1 MRRKRNMALVPPHG
15 VRALVPVFGV
25 QGGAARSTT
34 AGLLAQAFG
43 PSVRT
48 VVLDTAARSSSPWP
62 DWLGVGTKLG
72 EKSGFPGL
80 VASSGLPDRAAL
92 LEAKARRSVTLRRGE
107 AAVELE
113 PGEDPGY
120 DVLAD
125 LRPWTRPPADVPEDP
140 RWYARLLANGGWSV
154 GIVDHSF
161 PAAVAHIRAR
171 SESRQSLLDGW
182 FQRQDAVPL
191 LVGTSAAAGPSRL
204 RRLTSVLDTDGL
216 PAERAA
222 VAIVDVTG
230 EDRPKWLAGELEALQ
245 QRVGCL
251 VQIPFDKAI
260 HNDELTYPDAVA
272 GSTLSAVRK
281 LAEHI
286 ASAVKH
292 QPNDEVEPDS
302 PYAGQDPRTEMAAY
316 RARVE
321 AEHGPLGGDSPI
333 PEAPPAPMPA
343 PSGGE
348 SAPNPAPAAPEP
360 EPTARPGT
368 GSGQQKG
375 GWTPGRAR

>member
-1 MRRKRNMALVPPHG
+1 MALVPPHG
-15 VRALVPVFGV
+15 VRALVPVFAV
-25 QGGAARSTT
+25 QGGAARSTLT
-34 AGLLAQAFG
+34 GLLAQVFG
-43 PSVRT
+43 PAVRT
-48 VVLDTAARSSSPWP
+48 VVLDTAARSCSPWP
-62 DWLGVGTKLG
+62 DWVGVGTKLG

-80 VASSGLPDRAAL
+80 AAQPGTPDRAAL
-92 LEAKARRSVTLRRGE
+92 LEAKARRAVTLRRGE
-107 AAVELE
+107 AAVQLE

-125 LRPWTRPPADVPEDP
+125 LRPWTRPPVDVPEDP
-140 RWYARLLANGGWSV
+140 RWYARVLTNGDWSV

-171 SESRQSLLDGW
+171 SESRQSLLDAW

-204 RRLTSVLDTDGL
+204 RRLTSILDTDGL

-230 EDRPKWLAGELEALQ
+230 EDRPKWLNGELDALR
-245 QRVGCL
+245 QRVGTL

-260 HNDELTYPDAVA
+260 HNDELTYPDAVGGA
-272 GSTLSAVRK
+272 TLTAVRK

-292 QPNDEVEPDS
+292 QPNDGGEATYED
-302 PYAGQDPRTEMAAY
+302 PYGRPDPRGEMAAY
-316 RARVE
+316 RAQVE
-321 AEHGPLGGDSPI
+321 AEHGPLPGSPSAQ
-333 PEAPPAPMPA
+333 PSTTGPAATPA
-343 PSGGE
+343 PS
-348 SAPNPAPAAPEP
+348 PAPTSPPTPWPAEP
-360 EPTARPGT
+360 QPSTPPG
-368 GSGQQKG
+368 QKSG